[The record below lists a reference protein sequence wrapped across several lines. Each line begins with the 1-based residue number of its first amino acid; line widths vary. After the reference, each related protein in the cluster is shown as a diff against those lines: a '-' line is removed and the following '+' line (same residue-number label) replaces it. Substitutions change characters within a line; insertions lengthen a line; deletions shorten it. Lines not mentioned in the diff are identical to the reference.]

1 LRLFNPDI
9 FRLFTR
15 DGQLCGIV
23 KEMVPTL
30 LVLIS
35 LTAPALSAQQEGVLA
50 PWESKAALNS
60 AQQQLHGVSDALS
73 ALDTTHWKGD
83 YAPLLT
89 ATRQRVDA
97 VADAVKRMAD
107 KPESLSLGL
116 EAFLSME
123 HISENIESLARGAD
137 RFQPTA
143 SKDLEAASNSFQH
156 VKEDFQSYLLGLARY
171 LEKNVAS
178 SAKDLE
184 ACHEQLFRRTP
195 ANTPKKPNN

>member
-1 LRLFNPDI
+1 MVLTLF
-9 FRLFTR
+9 
-15 DGQLCGIV
+15 
-23 KEMVPTL
+23 
-30 LVLIS
+30 VLIS
-35 LTAPALSAQQEGVLA
+35 LTAPALPPSGRTGPPDSRPAQQDGVPA
-50 PWESKAALNS
+50 PWESKAALTN
-60 AQQQLHGVSDALS
+60 AQQQLRSVSSALNT
-73 ALDTTHWKGD
+73 LDTTHWKGD

-123 HISENIESLARGAD
+123 HVSENIESLARGAD
-137 RFQPTA
+137 RFQPA
-143 SKDLEAASNSFQH
+143 VSKDLEEASNSFQQ
-156 VKEDFQSYLLGLARY
+156 VKEDFQSYLLGLSRY

-184 ACHEQLFRRTP
+184 SCHEQLFRRTP
-195 ANTPKKPNN
+195 STSKKPNN